1 MNKINSLRQE
11 EKNKHRISPNNIK
24 LSLIAALMLIWS
36 GVSSVVAQ
44 DAQATVSETS
54 YPSNIEPQKE
64 VKDTLKISNYEVMLY
79 KNIKKALAK
88 VDTIDQLPM
97 IIEYSDED
105 RKKYKNLPR
114 EVDIFPRNASN
125 SDAMYLL
132 IDNRWFKITPEPREI
147 IWYRDPVPGK
157 IKSISIDDKN
167 LTLKIKFWILPI
179 FTRELDKDFKLAS
192 IIMKLFF
199 SEKWKVPWDILKW
212 TKTEEVSGEKV
223 QVFKMEKE
231 IIINKT
237 TKK

>member
-1 MNKINSLRQE
+1 MNKGRLLRQE
-11 EKNKHRISPNNIK
+11 EKNKHRISPDNIK

-36 GVSSVVAQ
+36 GVSSVLAQ
-44 DAQATVSETS
+44 DAQTTNNEAN
-54 YPSNIEPQKE
+54 YASNIEPQKE

-79 KNIKKALAK
+79 NNIKKALAK
-88 VDTIDQLPM
+88 VDTITLLPM

-105 RKKYKNLPR
+105 KKKYKNLPR

-132 IDNRWFKITPEPREI
+132 IGNRWFKITPEPREI

-157 IKSISIDDKN
+157 IKSISVDDKN
-167 LTLKIKFWILPI
+167 LTLKIKYWIIPI
-179 FTRELDKDFKLAS
+179 FTRELDKDYKLTS
-192 IIMKLFF
+192 IIMKLFL
-199 SEKWKVPWDILKW
+199 SEKWKVPSGILKW
-212 TKTEEVSGEKV
+212 TKTEEVSEDKV
-223 QVFKMEKE
+223 QMFKMEKE